1 MADAAEDRTWL
12 FDSVLGFLRG
22 PGWCLPV
29 MGFIDENCV
38 VFDTEE
44 ENKLSYMEIYTAFRE
59 MADSLLELH
68 LEEYGISAEQFAE
81 VCSQAHLQENARD
94 VIEQVLALDDFVSF
108 KKMMVKRNMELELE
122 AMKMLASLNEK
133 VAAEAADDLDAA
145 ADAADAAGGGGDDDD
160 FEAQLARALELS
172 LKEANA
178 AGCSTD
184 IDRADIDAKAAE
196 AEEAELRMALAL
208 SMQLEEERQRQVDDE
223 GKAAA
228 AAIAVSAAAAAAA
241 APPPPP
247 PPPPEEEDPPPP
259 PPPPPPPVSGG
270 SLSSLAGLPSLPGQ
284 SLGGAP
290 TTQEV
295 RASEAAARAAEVR
308 ERAQREKR
316 AAEEKAASSAVSE
329 VRASEM
335 RARAEH
341 LRKQRDLILAQRK
354 KAREGEALKENA
366 SAQAQAPVLG
376 AHRAAPT
383 IGAPGPSAE
392 RLSRP
397 AGYGKEEGGGAEGAG
412 PSGAQAH
419 RQNLSRSLAASM
431 KASLMGDDGGAL
443 ALESRLAAAERKD
456 DFEATKAALRQE
468 FADSRR

>member
-1 MADAAEDRTWL
+1 M
-12 FDSVLGFLRG
+12 
-22 PGWCLPV
+22 
-29 MGFIDENCV
+29 
-38 VFDTEE
+38 
-44 ENKLSYMEIYTAFRE
+44 
-59 MADSLLELH
+59 
-68 LEEYGISAEQFAE
+68 
-81 VCSQAHLQENARD
+81 
-94 VIEQVLALDDFVSF
+94 
-108 KKMMVKRNMELELE
+108 
-122 AMKMLASLNEK
+122 
-133 VAAEAADDLDAA
+133 
-145 ADAADAAGGGGDDDD
+145 
-160 FEAQLARALELS
+160 
-172 LKEANA
+172 
-178 AGCSTD
+178 
-184 IDRADIDAKAAE
+184 
-196 AEEAELRMALAL
+196 
-208 SMQLEEERQRQVDDE
+208 
-223 GKAAA
+223 
-228 AAIAVSAAAAAAA
+228 
-241 APPPPP
+241 
-247 PPPPEEEDPPPP
+247 
-259 PPPPPPPVSGG
+259 
-270 SLSSLAGLPSLPGQ
+270 
-284 SLGGAP
+284 
-290 TTQEV
+290 